1 MQRLEHLDL
10 DLQVSVDEGGD
21 LLADSHVARVLAMC
35 VTALKILRQH
45 LACDVEVA
53 ATALILEPLD
63 EGPEPVV
70 VVVDCLLTT
79 R

>member
-10 DLQVSVDEGGD
+10 VLQVSVDKGSD
-21 LLADSHVARVLAMC
+21 CLADSRITGLLATC
-35 VTALKILRQH
+35 VTVIKILRQH
-45 LACDVEVA
+45 PACDVELA

-63 EGPEPVV
+63 EGPEPVG
-70 VVVDCLLTT
+70 VVVDCLLTA

>member
-1 MQRLEHLDL
+1 M
-10 DLQVSVDEGGD
+10 SVDKSSD
-21 LLADSHVARVLAMC
+21 CFADSRIAGLLSTC
-35 VTALKILRQH
+35 VTVIKILRQH

-63 EGPEPVV
+63 EGPEPVD
-70 VVVDCLLTT
+70 VVVDCLWSA